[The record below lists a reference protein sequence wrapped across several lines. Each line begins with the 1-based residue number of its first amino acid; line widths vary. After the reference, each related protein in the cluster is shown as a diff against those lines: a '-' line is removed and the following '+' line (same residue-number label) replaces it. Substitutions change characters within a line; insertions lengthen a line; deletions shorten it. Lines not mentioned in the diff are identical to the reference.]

1 MAINLTYDPSG
12 DPQAIEA
19 DEARDAESYAI
30 GDQLQQEQ
38 DALLAGKY
46 RNAED
51 LERAYIELQRKFSS
65 RSSDDDQGSD
75 LMEDSPE
82 GDDEQEVEPQE
93 EVDYSFLNRL
103 AEEADSGEFSPETLQ
118 SLEGMSATDIA
129 DMFLAYREQQ
139 PVQTEQREISYEEV
153 SNMKGIVGGEEQY
166 NQMVTWAAQ
175 NMSQEE
181 IAVYDAVMDKG
192 DPQAIYFAIQAL
204 NYRYQDSVGTEGR
217 LLTGSA
223 AQSMDSFRSQA
234 EVVRAMSDPRY
245 DNDPAYRQD
254 VYEKLER
261 SNVNF

>member
-65 RSSDDDQGSD
+65 RSS
-75 LMEDSPE
+75 
-82 GDDEQEVEPQE
+82 GDDADDGGSSEGEIPLEEAEVEPEE

-118 SLEGMSATDIA
+118 SLEGMSASDIA

-139 PVQTEQREISYEEV
+139 PSQSEQYEISPEEV
-153 SNMKGIVGGEEQY
+153 SSMKGIVGGEDQY
-166 NQMVTWAAQ
+166 NQMITWAAQ

-192 DPQAIYFAIQAL
+192 DPQAIYFAVQAL

-223 AQSMDSFRSQA
+223 AQSMDGFRSQA

-254 VYEKLER
+254 VYNKLER